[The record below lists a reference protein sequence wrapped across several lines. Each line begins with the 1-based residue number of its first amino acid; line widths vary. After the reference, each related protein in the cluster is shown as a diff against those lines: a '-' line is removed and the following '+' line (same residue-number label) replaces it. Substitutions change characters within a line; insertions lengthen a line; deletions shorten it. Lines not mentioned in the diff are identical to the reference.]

1 MFAKKTR
8 SFAKIN
14 LSLNITGAK
23 GGYHLI
29 DSVAANIDIW
39 DTVCAKPRSDGLIN
53 VYMHGLGSENIPPEK
68 NNAVR
73 AGEAFVAAFGTKGAD
88 IEIYKDIPIG
98 AGLGGSSAD
107 AAGVLKALGM
117 AYGAGEEAVSRL
129 AESVGSDVKYM
140 LRGGYAVLRGRGER
154 VEYLESGVSLP
165 LLALLSDYPVNTAEC
180 YRKCDELGLCPVNGT
195 ARAAESLQ
203 RGDIAALKANLFNG
217 MTEAAKRL
225 NGQIGGNLAALES
238 AGGAALMSG
247 SGGTTFAVFETEAER
262 DKAYEKLRPAFGST
276 LLKCKTI

>member
-107 AAGVLKALGM
+107 AAGVLNVMAKLYKIGDREKLKALADG
-117 AYGAGEEAVSRL
+117 L
-129 AESVGSDVKYM
+129 GSDTGYM
-140 LRGGYAVLRGRGER
+140 LGGGFARLTGRGER
-154 VEYLESGVSLP
+154 VCPISCNSTFYLLIALPGGGVST
-165 LLALLSDYPVNTAEC
+165 AACYALSDVYPAHRRTSEGVQRAIL
-180 YRKCDELGLCPVNGT
+180 RGQPHELGASLSNGLYPAAAVILPEIRDALSSLSALGCCGVN
-195 ARAAESLQ
+195 
-203 RGDIAALKANLFNG
+203 
-217 MTEAAKRL
+217 
-225 NGQIGGNLAALES
+225 
-238 AGGAALMSG
+238 MSG
-247 SGGTTFAVFETEAER
+247 SGSAVYALFADEASR
-262 DKAYEKLRPAFGST
+262 NSALKNYRGSFPVVAAQ
-276 LLKCKTI
+276 TIL

>member
-1 MFAKKTR
+1 MASIDLVDAVTVFPK
-8 SFAKIN
+8 N
-14 LSLNITGAK
+14 
-23 GGYHLI
+23 GGEI
-29 DSVAANIDIW
+29 
-39 DTVCAKPRSDGLIN
+39 GLRTE
-53 VYMHGLGSENIPPEK
+53 GIPCLCPKEK
-68 NNAVR
+68 NNAYK
-73 AGEAFVAAFGTKGAD
+73 AAKAFFAEREGSAD
-88 IEIYKDIPIG
+88 IVIEKHIPV
-98 AGLGGSSAD
+98 GG
-107 AAGVLKALGM
+107 G
-117 AYGAGEEAVSRL
+117 
-129 AESVGSDVKYM
+129 
-140 LRGGYAVLRGRGER
+140 LRGRGER

-195 ARAAESLQ
+195 AKAAESLQ

-262 DKAYEKLRPAFGST
+262 PQDFAGGRFNLPSR
-276 LLKCKTI
+276 

>member
-1 MFAKKTR
+1 MKATKVIVP
-8 SFAKIN
+8 AKIN
-14 LSLNITGAK
+14 LTLDVLGVS
-23 GGYHLI
+23 GGYHELESLVASI
-29 DSVAANIDIW
+29 DLVDAV
-39 DTVCAKPRSDGLIN
+39 TVFPKNGGEIGLRTE
-53 VYMHGLGSENIPPEK
+53 GIPCLCPKEK
-68 NNAVR
+68 NNAYK
-73 AGEAFVAAFGTKGAD
+73 AAKAFFAEREGSAD
-88 IEIYKDIPIG
+88 IVIEKHIPVG
-98 AGLGGSSAD
+98 GGLGGSSAD
-107 AAGVLKALGM
+107 AAGVLKALGV

-262 DKAYEKLRPAFGST
+262 DKAYEKLRPAFGSK